1 MIRAKLYK
9 GLCDGTMNVRTLFDD
24 EKIKLLSGLKCSY
37 CGSASDLALD
47 HIFPQK
53 FGGKDVGDNLIYA
66 CRPCNSSK
74 GKKDLM
80 EWMESREQF
89 PPLMI
94 LRRYLKLILEFCV
107 RENLMDSLIEDLRN
121 KNYPFKIE
129 YVPVSFPKPNLLRM
143 TME

>member
-1 MIRAKLYK
+1 
-9 GLCDGTMNVRTLFDD
+9 
-24 EKIKLLSGLKCSY
+24 
-37 CGSASDLALD
+37 
-47 HIFPQK
+47 
-53 FGGKDVGDNLIYA
+53 
-66 CRPCNSSK
+66 
-74 GKKDLM
+74 
-80 EWMESREQF
+80 MESREQF